1 MVLLRLPVL
10 GRSTIRRVRP
20 DQQRLQPPLDGLTV
34 REQLAFDAAACVAAR
49 QAGAVG

>member
-34 REQLAFDAAACVAAR
+34 REQLAFDAAPRAWRLAR
-49 QAGAVG
+49 LAQ